1 MFPALVLSDPAA
13 ASLGGPDLSRYFLVC
28 GLLVA
33 CIAILGLAFR
43 GLFARTL
50 KLRAAKRS
58 LQVVDVLPLGGKQR
72 LVVVRCYD
80 RVFLLGQGDKEL
92 TRLAELHGDEITPS
106 DTIRPNAAIEEP
118 AKTVR
123 PSTREP
129 RPTQAPAFGAELEQ
143 AFEKPVRDVAPRP
156 PRQTVLD
163 DGRGIIG

>member
-1 MFPALVLSDPAA
+1 MFPALVFPDPV
-13 ASLGGPDLSRYFLVC
+13 ASPGGPDLSRYFFVC

-50 KLRAAKRS
+50 KARASRRS

-92 TRLAELHGDEITPS
+92 RHLAELHDDEITPGAPRRERS
-106 DTIRPNAAIEEP
+106 ATEP
-118 AKTVR
+118 AATPAR
-123 PSTREP
+123 PSTPGRRSTQP
-129 RPTQAPAFGAELEQ
+129 RAFGAELER
-143 AFEKPVRDVAPRP
+143 AFTRPVREVAPSP
-156 PRQTVLD
+156 PRRTVFD
-163 DGRGIIG
+163 DGGGIIG